1 VARIFWDTNLFIYL
15 FEGEGS
21 LNEQVKRLR
30 HGLIARGDQ
39 IYTSAM
45 TVGEILVRPV
55 NAGSREIEQRYL
67 EFFRGSR
74 VHVVA
79 FDVNA
84 APYYARVR
92 QDKTIRPADA
102 IQLACASAAKID
114 LFITNDDRLS
124 KKIVPG
130 IQFITSLAR
139 API

>member
-1 VARIFWDTNLFIYL
+1 
-15 FEGEGS
+15 
-21 LNEQVKRLR
+21 
-30 HGLIARGDQ
+30 
-39 IYTSAM
+39 M

-55 NAGSREIEQRYL
+55 NAGAREIEQRYL